1 MGKAT
6 RAVEILSTI
15 SKFSG
20 KLAKFVSRAG
30 DASKT
35 GISKIKGLLTSHM
48 SDVLKK
54 MRKNT
59 GRLKKSLPDSKKFL
73 QKSKKL
79 GKGAGKFAMKHPKI
93 LGAALGTAG
102 AYLYHETSDTYEE
115 AKLEC
120 QETCQGFNNVNISKH
135 KYDQIVNL
143 LYCRDRDNPS
153 KPCSS
158 FNGGGPPN
166 GEITLNTCP
175 STCTDIR
182 GVQTDEQTEQDTHIN
197 SMLYGSC
204 NIKDGDHIYCD
215 YPKYKK
221 HDENLGDFGVLPLD
235 KYKTDC
241 SNGSDCPDPGSPE
254 NQLDKQF
261 RDPWH
266 SYSAMRALAA
276 AEAASI
282 GAVAVEG
289 AAAATG
295 VGKVIENIP
304 GSHILGP
311 AIGGGVA
318 AATSNALIPDDFP
331 GHCLHKLFE
340 HFTNEDPNSLH
351 NKDEILNNE
360 EPYKYIRK
368 CKDTSDRNKIDFGPD
383 DSGNVQKCNLATGEI
398 TTGSNNSEIGTCVAW
413 KKTPPDGDGKCLPTM
428 HSVSFTTV
436 KEGGSETLGTATSNV
451 VGAIAGS
458 ERGQAASDL
467 LGFSRECL
475 DIDNSDDCNN
485 HLYCYWTQDGDESDP
500 DLDNIYFCLND
511 KSLINIHNGILE
523 NDDDA
528 FLIKRTA
535 SNQNDVSGELSEDYD
550 SIRVFNKYSGG
561 AEGNKKEIDI
571 GDICNNYCNNYLCH
585 EPYLSLPLLPGMEHA
600 GDYLKLVCNII
611 IKLISSLLIG
621 LIISFSLKISLIKGF
636 MFSIILF
643 GILVLVPGLNDTTNE
658 LINPI
663 TEEMVDYITEN
674 ESLTDI
680 FSNDSFLSIFSGII

>member
-59 GRLKKSLPDSKKFL
+59 GKKSLPDSKKFL
-73 QKSKKL
+73 GKVKKM
-79 GKGAGKFAMKHPKI
+79 GAPARFAMKHPKI
-93 LGAALGTAG
+93 TGIVAGAAG

-143 LYCRDRDNPS
+143 LYCRDINNQS

-158 FNGGGPPN
+158 FDGGGPPN

-175 STCTDIR
+175 STCRDIR
-182 GVQTDEQTEQDTHIN
+182 GIQNDEQTEQDTHIN

-221 HDENLGDFGVLPLD
+221 YDETLGDFGVLPLD

-266 SYSAMRALAA
+266 AYASMRALAA
-276 AEAASI
+276 VEAAGV

-295 VGKVIENIP
+295 IGKVIEKVP
-304 GSHILGP
+304 GSHVLP
-311 AIGGGVA
+311 AVVGGVA

-351 NKDEILNNE
+351 SEEEVLSND

-368 CKDTSDRNKIDFGPD
+368 CKDPSDANRIDFGPTD
-383 DSGNVQKCNLATGEI
+383 NEVQKCILATGEI

-413 KKTPPDGDGKCLPTM
+413 KKTPSDGQGKCLPTI
-428 HSVSFTTV
+428 HSSTVGGAVSDLITLDV
-436 KEGGSETLGTATSNV
+436 GGSVQEDAT
-451 VGAIAGS
+451 
-458 ERGQAASDL
+458 
-467 LGFSRECL
+467 ECL
-475 DIDNSDDCNN
+475 DIDNSSDCNN
-485 HLYCYWTQDGDESDP
+485 HLYCYWTQDGNESDP

-535 SNQNDVSGELSEDYD
+535 SNLNVSGELSEDYD
-550 SIRVFNKYSGG
+550 SIREFNKYSGG
-561 AEGNKKEIDI
+561 AGGNKKEIDI
-571 GDICNNYCNNYLCH
+571 GDICNNYCNNYLCQ

-600 GDYLKLVCNII
+600 GDYLKLVCAII
-611 IKLISSLLIG
+611 VKLIFSLFIG

-636 MFSIILF
+636 IISIILC
-643 GILVLVPGLNDTTNE
+643 GILVFVPGLNDTTNE
-658 LINPI
+658 LIKPI
-663 TEEMVDYITEN
+663 TEKMVDYITEN

-680 FSNDSFLSIFSGII
+680 FSNDSFLGIFSGII

>member
-1 MGKAT
+1 MGVLSGAKSLGKFAK
-6 RAVEILSTI
+6 RLAEIAQSVGERGRSSIGRI
-15 SKFSG
+15 SD
-20 KLAKFVSRAG
+20 LL
-30 DASKT
+30 
-35 GISKIKGLLTSHM
+35 KGHM
-48 SDVLKK
+48 GDVLEKMKK
-54 MRKNT
+54 NK
-59 GRLKKSLPDSKKFL
+59 GIKKSLPDSKNFL
-73 QKSKKL
+73 EKAKKI
-79 GKGAGKFAMKHPKI
+79 GGAPARFARKHPKI

-102 AYLYHETSDTYEE
+102 YAYFYHETSDTYEE
-115 AKLEC
+115 AKLKC
-120 QETCQGFNNVNISKH
+120 QQTCQGFNNVNISKH

-143 LYCRDRDNPS
+143 LYCRDSDVLS

-166 GEITLNTCP
+166 GEITLYTCP

-221 HDENLGDFGVLPLD
+221 DDKTLGDFGVLPLD

-241 SNGSDCPDPGSPE
+241 PDGSDCPDPGSPE

-266 SYSAMRALAA
+266 AYASMRALAA
-276 AEAASI
+276 VEAA
-282 GAVAVEG
+282 GVG
-289 AAAATG
+289 AAATG
-295 VGKVIENIP
+295 VVGASTGIGQVIEGVP
-304 GSHILGP
+304 GSHVLP
-311 AIGGGVA
+311 AVAGAAA

-351 NKDEILNNE
+351 GEDEVLSNDE
-360 EPYKYIRK
+360 SYKYIRK
-368 CKDTSDRNKIDFGPD
+368 CKDPANSDTINFGPD
-383 DSGNVQKCNLATGEI
+383 ASGNVQKCNLATGEI

-413 KKTPPDGDGKCLPTM
+413 KKTPSDGQGKCLPTM
-428 HSVSFTTV
+428 HSSTVGGAVSDLITLDV
-436 KEGGSETLGTATSNV
+436 GGSVQEDAT
-451 VGAIAGS
+451 
-458 ERGQAASDL
+458 
-467 LGFSRECL
+467 ECL
-475 DIDNSDDCNN
+475 DINNSSDCNN
-485 HLYCYWTQDGDESDP
+485 HLYCYWTQDGNESDP
-500 DLDNIYFCLND
+500 NLDNIYFCLND

-535 SNQNDVSGELSEDYD
+535 SNQNVSGELSEDYD
-550 SIRVFNKYSGG
+550 SIREFNKYSGG

-571 GDICNNYCNNYLCH
+571 GDICNNYCSNYLCH

-600 GDYLKLVCNII
+600 GDYLKLVCAII
-611 IKLISSLLIG
+611 VKLIFSLLIG
-621 LIISFSLKISLIKGF
+621 LIISFPLKISLIKGF

-658 LINPI
+658 LIKPI
-663 TEEMVDYITEN
+663 TEKMVDYITES
-674 ESLTDI
+674 ESMIDI

>member
-1 MGKAT
+1 MGKA

-15 SKFSG
+15 SKFSR

-54 MRKNT
+54 MKNNA

-93 LGAALGTAG
+93 LGAAAGAAG

-143 LYCRDRDNPS
+143 LYCRDSDNPS

-158 FNGGGPPN
+158 FDGGGPPN

-182 GVQTDEQTEQDTHIN
+182 GIQNDNQVEQDTHIN

-221 HDENLGDFGVLPLD
+221 YNETFGDFGVLPLD

-241 SNGSDCPDPGSPE
+241 EDGSGCPDPGPPE

-295 VGKVIENIP
+295 VGEVIEAIP

-311 AIGGGVA
+311 AFGGGFA

-368 CKDTSDRNKIDFGPD
+368 CKDTSDTNKIDFGPD
-383 DSGNVQKCNLATGEI
+383 ASGNVQKCNLATGEI

-428 HSVSFTTV
+428 HSVSLTTV
-436 KEGGSETLGTATSNV
+436 EEGASETLGTATSNV

-458 ERGQAASDL
+458 ERGQSASDL

-475 DIDNSDDCNN
+475 YIDNSDDCNN

-528 FLIKRTA
+528 YLIKKTA
-535 SNQNDVSGELSEDYD
+535 SNQTVSGELSEDYD
-550 SIRVFNKYSGG
+550 SIREFNKYSGG
-561 AEGNKKEIDI
+561 VEGNKKEIDV

-600 GDYLKLVCNII
+600 GDYLKLVCAII
-611 IKLISSLLIG
+611 LKLIFSLLIF
-621 LIISFSLKISLIKGF
+621 LIIYFVLKISLIKGF
-636 MFSIILF
+636 IISIILF
-643 GILVLVPGLNDTTNE
+643 GNLVFTPGLNDTTNE
-658 LINPI
+658 LIKPI
-663 TEEMVDYITEN
+663 TEKMVDYITEN